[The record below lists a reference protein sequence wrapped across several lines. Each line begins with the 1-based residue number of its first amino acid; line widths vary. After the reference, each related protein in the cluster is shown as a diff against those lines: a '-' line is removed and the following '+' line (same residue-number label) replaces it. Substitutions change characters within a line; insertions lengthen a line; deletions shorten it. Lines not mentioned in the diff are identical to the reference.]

1 MVERNA
7 GQRLA
12 HQVQYPIRD
21 NRADL
26 RPRASDHAGKHFDV
40 RHTCQAQAGYIQGV
54 PRGNQQTRMYFRVHS
69 KQKNSYTLYR
79 SIRLSYR
86 DTENL

>member
-1 MVERNA
+1 MVGFLTSLMVERNA

-12 HQVQYPIRD
+12 YQVQYPIRD

-40 RHTCQAQAGYIQGV
+40 KHTCQAQVGLYMYIC
-54 PRGNQQTRMYFRVHS
+54 
-69 KQKNSYTLYR
+69 NS
-79 SIRLSYR
+79 
-86 DTENL
+86 